1 MTTLSATLEGIGF
14 LVHDLVEAMRKDVGR
29 ELADLRVDGGAS
41 QDDLLMQFQAD
52 LLGVDIVRPAMVE
65 TTALGAALLAG
76 LAVGAWKDR
85 AEVTRIWRE
94 ERRFVAALPRDE
106 VARRLARWNEAVAKA

>member
-1 MTTLSATLEGIGF
+1 
-14 LVHDLVEAMRKDVGR
+14 MRKDLGR

-41 QDDLLMQFQAD
+41 QDDLLMQFQSD

-65 TTALGAALLAG
+65 TTALGAGLLAG

-85 AEVTRIWRE
+85 AEIATIWKE
-94 ERRFVAALPRDE
+94 ERRFAPVLPRDDVE
-106 VARRLARWNEAVAKA
+106 RRLTRWREAVAKA